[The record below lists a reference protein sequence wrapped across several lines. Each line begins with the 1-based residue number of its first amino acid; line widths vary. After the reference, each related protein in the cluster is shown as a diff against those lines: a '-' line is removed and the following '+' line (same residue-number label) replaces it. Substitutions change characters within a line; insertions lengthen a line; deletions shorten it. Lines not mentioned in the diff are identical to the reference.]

1 MHPYTVVDE
10 DISHRTND
18 QNPAAGREAVRH
30 QDTTPVSVSA
40 EDSHREALA
49 HAKNDT
55 AMIRYA
61 VEVLDGAPPAEVSAW
76 LKRYGYS
83 PSPRKV
89 LAEVKAYRDSH
100 RTNGITAASTQTA
113 FAPVFLRDGR
123 QSDNQ
128 ATTVERDQRAP
139 VVALACYAVAA
150 VSVVVSLNTS
160 WRFFDQVLHIPTAYG
175 ERWVMFGVAELALVV
190 CGAGMA
196 VNVKRTGRPGAF
208 RGIVWVMCVAMG
220 YMAWAMSTV
229 DEAIGRIML
238 GPVLGVIML
247 HLGLGLELRAR
258 HQHTGTAA
266 RLARE
271 LRERCLS
278 RLGLGDDR
286 RDAAQRIRD
295 RHARRAAALT
305 RPPRSPWSRAARLER
320 ALLAA
325 GVSNDEQM
333 RGRLLAHLAVLRHAG
348 ELASVP
354 SESPWNRSQQ

>member
-1 MHPYTVVDE
+1 
-10 DISHRTND
+10 
-18 QNPAAGREAVRH
+18 
-30 QDTTPVSVSA
+30 
-40 EDSHREALA
+40 
-49 HAKNDT
+49 
-55 AMIRYA
+55 MIRYA